1 MWGEHVPRT
10 LGLGDLYVWGNNT
23 VTHLVLLERRGEA
36 FSRSWTKPCTAIQA
50 GVLPLPH
57 DLEQLWDKWAQ
68 LWAVLP
74 KTKLSAHRLPLLYR
88 VCRAG
93 VQGAADKCSNSKSPD
108 GGWLSYV
115 RREEELIWLH
125 SSSPAPAL
133 FP

>member
-36 FSRSWTKPCTAIQA
+36 FSRSWTKPCAAIQA

-74 KTKLSAHRLPLLYR
+74 KTKCCLHTGYRCSTECAGPGCRVLQTSAVTPNLLME
-88 VCRAG
+88 
-93 VQGAADKCSNSKSPD
+93 D
-108 GGWLSYV
+108 G
-115 RREEELIWLH
+115 
-125 SSSPAPAL
+125 
-133 FP
+133 